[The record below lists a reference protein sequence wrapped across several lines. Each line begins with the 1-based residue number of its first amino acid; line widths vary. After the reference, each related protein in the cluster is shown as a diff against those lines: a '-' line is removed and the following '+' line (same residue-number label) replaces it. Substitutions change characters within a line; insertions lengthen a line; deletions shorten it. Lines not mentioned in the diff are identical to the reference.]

1 MSVPEHKLLLYDKP
15 RQGTTFIRQIPVYA
29 YRHRKVA
36 IGGDDS
42 ASCILFVSYNEAE
55 WWYENALGNS
65 GRFFVD
71 DPMMPVWDGYVNRV
85 TMEVG
90 GYTFTRSLDDMFNR
104 TTMDYYNQA
113 TAALAVTATINDTA
127 SQTVYGLKQ
136 GQIAGEIEY
145 GTGSSR
151 NAIRQIL
158 ATQYAW
164 PQVSFSQG
172 GGAVAIK
179 LELLGWYHVWE
190 WEIYESTNTTDV
202 NADVALLRTT
212 VTTTAEAPTNAPFI
226 YATGAGGAG
235 NTWSQYIAANAG
247 FTINR
252 ESTNGRTY
260 WDFISEITSGGDGTN
275 PWVVGITRPNALDAT
290 RYVYYRAA
298 RSAVAYY
305 QRIFSEP
312 GVVRD
317 QFDRKVSPWRMEAD
331 RSIQV
336 SDVLFAWDEAG
347 QDPRATYIEALE
359 YDGDTQTVTYQG
371 GDNINPLGIFGLN
384 RRFKTRGRGVN
395 KFPPRDRL

>member
-1 MSVPEHKLLLYDKP
+1 MSTIPEHMLLLYEKP
-15 RQGTTFIRQIPVYA
+15 RLGGSYIRQIPVYA

-42 ASCILFVSYNEAE
+42 ASCQLFVSYNEAE
-55 WWYENALGNS
+55 WWYENALGNA

-71 DPMMPVWDGYVNRV
+71 DPVAPVFDGYVNRV

-104 TTMDYYNQA
+104 TTMDYYSQA
-113 TAALAVTATINDTA
+113 GGALAVTAAINDTS
-127 SQTVYGLKQ
+127 SQAVYGIKQ
-136 GQIAGEIEY
+136 GQIAGEIDY
-145 GTGSSR
+145 GGTSKT
-151 NAIRQIL
+151 AIRQIL

-172 GGAVAIK
+172 GGAISIK
-179 LELLGWYHVWE
+179 LELLGWYHLWE
-190 WEIYESTNTTDV
+190 WEMYESANTTDV
-202 NADVALLRTT
+202 NADAGILRVT
-212 VTTTAEAPTNAPFI
+212 VNTAAEAPTNAPFI

-235 NTWSQYIAANAG
+235 NTWAQYITTNAG

-260 WDFISEITSGGDGTN
+260 WDFISEIVSGGDGTN
-275 PWVVGITRPNALDAT
+275 PWVIGITRANALDAT

-298 RSAVAYY
+298 DTAVAYY

-317 QFDRKVSPWRMEAD
+317 EFGRQVSPWRMEPD
-331 RSIQV
+331 HSIQV
-336 SDVLFAWDEAG
+336 TDVLFAWDEAG

-395 KFPPRDRL
+395 KWPPRDRL